1 MVNKQKELVTKPK
14 NYNIIALKS
23 EMYKYLEDFGKII
36 MTITRLF
43 SADFQPDRLV
53 RDEKPKVKKEL
64 PKLENYRSRIDEAEG
79 FSGVWEIVKETVKVS
94 LGEHRLGM
102 LLFLD
107 DLPLH
112 LGAYYPVGT
121 NNIVLNRSLL
131 NIVEAVTKSKE
142 HVNAFVYSILTHEYL
157 HALGHLSE
165 AEVRSLV
172 YDISKQ
178 CFGEDHVVTTLAEKT
193 PWILIKEIPLNE
205 ITLPK
210 QAMEI
215 VKNFEKPNQR
225 YIV

>member
-1 MVNKQKELVTKPK
+1 MNL
-14 NYNIIALKS
+14 
-23 EMYKYLEDFGKII
+23 
-36 MTITRLF
+36 TRLF
-43 SADFQPDRLV
+43 SAEFQPDRLV
-53 RDEKPKVKKEL
+53 REEEPKAENEL
-64 PKLENYRSRIDEAEG
+64 STVESYRLRIDEAEG

-112 LGAYYPVGT
+112 LGAYHPVGT

-131 NIVEAVTKSKE
+131 NIVEAVTKSKKL
-142 HVNAFVYSILTHEYL
+142 VNAFVYSILTHKYL
-157 HALGHLSE
+157 HALGHISE
-165 AEVRSLV
+165 AEVHSLV

-178 CFGEDHVVTTLAEKT
+178 CFGEDHIVTTLAEKT
-193 PWILIKEIPLNE
+193 PWSLLKGIPLND

-215 VKNFEKPNQR
+215 VKDFEKPNQR

>member
-1 MVNKQKELVTKPK
+1 M
-14 NYNIIALKS
+14 NITS
-23 EMYKYLEDFGKII
+23 
-36 MTITRLF
+36 LF
-43 SADFQPDRLV
+43 SAEFQSDRLV
-53 RDEKPKVKKEL
+53 RDEEPKAEKEFS
-64 PKLENYRSRIDEAEG
+64 KVESYRLRIDEAEG

-94 LGEHRLGM
+94 LGENRMGM

-112 LGAYYPVGT
+112 LGAYHQLGT
-121 NNIVLNRSLL
+121 NNIVLNRSLV
-131 NIVEAVTKSKE
+131 NIVEAVTKSKKL
-142 HVNAFVYSILTHEYL
+142 VNAFVYSILTHEYL
-157 HALGHLSE
+157 HALGHISE

-178 CFGEDHVVTTLAEKT
+178 CFGENHIVTTLAEKT
-193 PWILIKEIPLNE
+193 PWSLLKGIPLNG

-215 VKNFEKPNQR
+215 VKDFEKPNQR

>member
-1 MVNKQKELVTKPK
+1 MNL
-14 NYNIIALKS
+14 
-23 EMYKYLEDFGKII
+23 
-36 MTITRLF
+36 TRLF
-43 SADFQPDRLV
+43 SAEFQPDRLV
-53 RDEKPKVKKEL
+53 RDEEPKAENEL
-64 PKLENYRSRIDEAEG
+64 SKVESYRLRIDEAEG

-94 LGEHRLGM
+94 LSEHRLGM

-112 LGAYYPVGT
+112 LGAYHPVGT

-131 NIVEAVTKSKE
+131 NIVEAVTKSKKL
-142 HVNAFVYSILTHEYL
+142 VNAFVYSILTHEYL
-157 HALGHLSE
+157 HALGHISE

-178 CFGEDHVVTTLAEKT
+178 CFGEDHIVTTLAEKT
-193 PWILIKEIPLNE
+193 PWSLLKGIPLND

-215 VKNFEKPNQR
+215 VKDFEKPNQR